1 MILIYQKVNSSFSLK
16 ERRNNVAGTMAGGK
30 HAAETNKLRHG
41 KDFYAKIGAMG
52 GKKGHTGGF
61 AANPE
66 LARYAGRLG
75 GMKSKRGVKMSDK
88 AWTIKRK
95 IYYCRTRI
103 KYFENKLQ
111 TETNDYAIQYAE
123 NSLEHWQKQLK
134 ECEQE
139 FKKEEK

>member
-1 MILIYQKVNSSFSLK
+1 M
-16 ERRNNVAGTMAGGK
+16 AGTMIGGK

-41 KDFYAKIGAMG
+41 KDFYVKIGAMG

-88 AWTIKRK
+88 AWKLK
-95 IYYCRTRI
+95 GKLYYCRSRI
-103 KYFENKLQ
+103 KYFENRLQ
-111 TETNDYAIQYAE
+111 TEANDFAIQHAE
-123 NSLEHWQKQLK
+123 LSLEHWQKQLK
-134 ECEQE
+134 LVEADLR
-139 FKKEEK
+139 KEEND